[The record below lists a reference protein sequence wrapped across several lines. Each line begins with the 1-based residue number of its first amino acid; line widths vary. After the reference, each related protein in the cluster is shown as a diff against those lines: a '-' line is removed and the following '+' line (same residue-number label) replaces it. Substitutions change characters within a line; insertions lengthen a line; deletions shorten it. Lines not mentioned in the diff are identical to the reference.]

1 MILASSS
8 GGSWGQWEES
18 SFPGLWHPQNM
29 EWLLVLSQPTSP
41 EKRRKLGSFS
51 TETEGRK
58 VPATSNLCCCHL
70 PLARVLGGGQDQG
83 DDMDVTGKVSWPT
96 GASEQGQRW

>member
-58 VPATSNLCCCHL
+58 VPCHQQSLLL
-70 PLARVLGGGQDQG
+70 PPALGQG
-83 DDMDVTGKVSWPT
+83 AWRGTGP
-96 GASEQGQRW
+96 G